1 MNKKFFEYTKYSS
14 ADFFSFTVNLGTFSL
29 HAQTWNSFADLTQTT
44 FLHAHHTHT
53 TKAHMLDTKH
63 SNNYTPV
70 NSDQTLEIYPFL
82 QQMLY
87 SRIRILRVQ
96 IYTWRTKEPNLQ
108 PQVIFH
114 LEYLG
119 KQSSN
124 TFTYIIEFNFA

>member
-1 MNKKFFEYTKYSS
+1 
-14 ADFFSFTVNLGTFSL
+14 L
-29 HAQTWNSFADLTQTT
+29 HTWNSFADLTQTT
-44 FLHAHHTHT
+44 FLHTHHTHT

-87 SRIRILRVQ
+87 SRIPTLSVQ
-96 IYTWRTKEPNLQ
+96 IYTWRTREPNLQ

-124 TFTYIIEFNFA
+124 SCVHTFTYITECLNSSFEIILFTFSVTSYFKLIFFFK

>member
-1 MNKKFFEYTKYSS
+1 MRTH
-14 ADFFSFTVNLGTFSL
+14 VILL
-29 HAQTWNSFADLTQTT
+29 Q
-44 FLHAHHTHT
+44 THT
-53 TKAHMLDTKH
+53 TKAHMFDTKH